1 MTAVVDPAK
10 LTAIVTEGEHCMR
23 FLHVTVAAELV
34 DAERQAASRNLAG
47 RMKLKGFRKGK
58 VPTDFV
64 RQRFASVVREEAMD
78 KLVRESAKAVIA
90 ARGMRPVSRV
100 EIDNIDFAPEGALT
114 FDASF
119 EVAPEVKITRV
130 GGFVLAP
137 PPGMPPLNGAVER
150 HLEGFRQRSATWRS
164 TDEGTPM
171 VGDRATVVLA
181 RVDSDSGDDRPD
193 EVHSNDETR
202 RDDEAQ
208 ASDEA
213 RRDDEVQAYDEARP
227 DDEEG
232 GSRSYDFLVGSDQ
245 ALPDIQKAVQ
255 ALTVGEEGEF
265 DVEFPGDEEGSPG
278 ETRRIRVHL
287 TGRRVQELPDLE
299 ELARN
304 AGKGSPEEL
313 RDAIRDALESAHQD
327 EVEQDR
333 DQQLVRMF
341 VEANDFDVPAS
352 LVDKLAEIMVDDIV
366 AAYSIAPEDDTD
378 ELRAEFRTH
387 VQEAAEFNA
396 RRELLL
402 RELASQHGLEA
413 TEEELDKE
421 VETIAREDN
430 ETPGEVY
437 SRLQR
442 SGEIADIHE
451 RLTGRKVRDF
461 LRRQSGLQ

>member
-1 MTAVVDPAK
+1 M
-10 LTAIVTEGEHCMR
+10 
-23 FLHVTVAAELV
+23 
-34 DAERQAASRNLAG
+34 
-47 RMKLKGFRKGK
+47 
-58 VPTDFV
+58 
-64 RQRFASVVREEAMD
+64 
-78 KLVRESAKAVIA
+78 
-90 ARGMRPVSRV
+90 
-100 EIDNIDFAPEGALT
+100 
-114 FDASF
+114 
-119 EVAPEVKITRV
+119 
-130 GGFVLAP
+130 
-137 PPGMPPLNGAVER
+137 
-150 HLEGFRQRSATWRS
+150 
-164 TDEGTPM
+164 
-171 VGDRATVVLA
+171 
-181 RVDSDSGDDRPD
+181 
-193 EVHSNDETR
+193 
-202 RDDEAQ
+202 
-208 ASDEA
+208 
-213 RRDDEVQAYDEARP
+213 
-227 DDEEG
+227 
-232 GSRSYDFLVGSDQ
+232 GSDQ

-366 AAYSIAPEDDTD
+366 AAYSIAPEDVTD
-378 ELRAEFRTH
+378 DLLAEFRTH
-387 VQEAAEFNA
+387 VQQAAEFNA

-402 RELASQHGLEA
+402 RELAGQHGLEA

-421 VETIAREDN
+421 VEAIAQKDN

-442 SGEIADIHE
+442 SGEIADIHKQ
-451 RLTGRKVRDF
+451 LTGRKVRDF